1 MNDQLN
7 AEHTNAAVPDR
18 ATILAMLEESYTG
31 PAWHG
36 PSVLEAL
43 AGVTGSTAACKPA
56 AERNSIWELVLHLA
70 HGRHLLI
77 ERTTG
82 QSIDAFPRQIREPWW
97 PVSPSDTD
105 DAAWR
110 ADLALLDE
118 RQRALMDAIRRST
131 PAQLARV
138 PHGSQHSV
146 ARQLLGMAL
155 HDSYHAGQ
163 IRLLALMFEESP

>member
-1 MNDQLN
+1 MSDATHADLGP
-7 AEHTNAAVPDR
+7 HR
-18 ATILAMLEESYTG
+18 ATILAMLEESYAG

-36 PSVLEAL
+36 PSVVEAL
-43 AGVTGSTAACKPA
+43 DGVSAAIAARKPR

-77 ERTTG
+77 ERT
-82 QSIDAFPRQIREPWW
+82 IEREIAPFPREIREPWW
-97 PVSPSDTD
+97 PVSPVDTS

-110 ADLALLDE
+110 ADVALLGD
-118 RQRALMDAIRRST
+118 RQALLLDSIRRAAPS
-131 PAQLARV
+131 QLARV
-138 PHGSQHSV
+138 PPGSQHSV

-163 IRLLALMFEESP
+163 IRLLSLMAGDTE